1 MNSLKKA
8 ALAIPVVL
16 GITLFL
22 SSFIGKTPP
31 AFNPVFKMPY
41 RQAGLTDRQAA
52 AHLLER
58 FTFGAS
64 PEQVDAVVQMGLEN
78 WFEQQLK
85 GGLNEDELKVRLK
98 DYDALAMNNDEVLKN
113 FPKPG
118 KILREAVKDG
128 MINKDSA
135 NNAANKAEYRKQLQ
149 DYLKSKGLK
158 PEQELYRQF
167 INQKII
173 RAAYSP
179 NQMQEVLT
187 DFWFNHFNVS
197 ITKNDC
203 AEFIPA
209 YERDVI
215 RPNVTGK
222 FYDMLLATAQS
233 PAMLYYLDNFSSAGK
248 NSKTLQMDAI
258 QDERLKQRMETM
270 DPNSPQAKQ
279 IEKRLQQKKQEGLNE
294 NYAREIMELHTLG
307 VDGGYTQK
315 DVTEAARVLTGWTVY
330 PYEDQ
335 PGAQQVKN
343 AINRFG
349 ENNLEKMGFVHKGD
363 FMFAV
368 NRHDDGQKTVLGKNF
383 PSGGGYQEG
392 LDLIYMLAHHPS
404 TAKFISKEIAM
415 RFVSDSPPQSLID
428 KMAQS
433 FQRSDGDLKEV
444 LKTMVAAPEF
454 WNKDAIRSKTKSPFE
469 LAISVV
475 RDLKADVK
483 MPFLL
488 YQWITK
494 MGEKYYYYQAPTGF
508 PDRAQYWINTG
519 SLLYRMNF
527 GLAFASEKIPGVS
540 FDLAGLNDYKEPESA
555 EAALETYA
563 KILLPE
569 RNLDETIK
577 RLIPI
582 INDPEIQK
590 KIEEATVKTKPAPET
605 MNENGDMMNQ
615 DEMTKTKVKF
625 KDNPNEERL
634 AKQELRKNGK
644 GVNGDNM
651 PVAAG
656 NNTML
661 GQVVG
666 IILGSPEFQRR

>member
-1 MNSLKKA
+1 MYPFKKTA
-8 ALAIPVVL
+8 FTISVVL
-16 GITLFL
+16 GIAVFL
-22 SSFIGKTPP
+22 SSFGIKSSSG
-31 AFNPVFKMPY
+31 FSPVFKMPY
-41 RQAGLTDRQAA
+41 KQAGLTDRQAA
-52 AHLLER
+52 AHLLDR
-58 FTFGAS
+58 FSYGAT
-64 PEQVDAVVQMGLEN
+64 PDQIDAVVKMGLEN
-78 WFEQQLK
+78 WYEQQLK
-85 GGLNEDELKVRLK
+85 GDLPDDEVNARLK
-98 DYDALAMNNDEVLKN
+98 DYDALAMSNQDVLKN
-113 FPKPG
+113 FPRPARV
-118 KILREAVKDG
+118 LREAIKEG
-128 MINKDSA
+128 IINKDSA
-135 NNAANKAEYRKQLQ
+135 NNAADKAEYRKQLQ

-158 PEQELYRQF
+158 PEQELYRQLV
-167 INQKII
+167 NQKIL
-173 RAAYSP
+173 RAAYGN
-179 NQMQEVLT
+179 NQLHEVMT

-222 FYDMLLATAQS
+222 FYDLLLATAQS

-248 NSKTLQMDAI
+248 NSK
-258 QDERLKQRMETM
+258 DEKMQEVMEQRMKQRLETM

-279 IEKRLQQKKQEGLNE
+279 MEKRAQQRKEQGLNE

-343 AINRFG
+343 IMTRFG
-349 ENNLEKMGFVHKGD
+349 ENNLEKAGFVHKGD
-363 FMFAV
+363 FLFAI
-368 NRHDDGQKTVLGKNF
+368 NRHDDGEKTVLGRTF
-383 PSGGGYQEG
+383 PAGGGYQEG
-392 LDLIYMLAHHPS
+392 LDLISMLAHHPS

-415 RFVSDSPPQSLID
+415 RFVNDNPPQTLID
-428 KMAQS
+428 KMAQA
-433 FQRSDGDLKEV
+433 FLKTDGDIKEV

-454 WNKDAIRSKTKSPFE
+454 WSKNAIREKTKSPFE
-469 LAISVV
+469 LAISSI
-475 RDLKADVK
+475 RALKADVK

-488 YQWITK
+488 YQWVSK
-494 MGEKYYYYQAPTGF
+494 MGERYYYYQAPTGF

-527 GLAFASEKIPGVS
+527 GLAFASQKIPGIS

-590 KIEEATVKTKPAPET
+590 KIEEATVKTKPAGDT
-605 MNENGDMMNQ
+605 MNENGDMMNG
-615 DEMTKTKVKF
+615 DEMTKTKIKF
-625 KDNPNEERL
+625 KDNPDEERL
-634 AKQELRKNGK
+634 AKQELRKKGAGING
-644 GVNGDNM
+644 NNM
-651 PVAAG
+651 PVATG
-656 NNTML
+656 NNSML